1 MSNNLILNVAMV
13 ESFPEVELLCSST
26 IVQGGFLPHFSPNG
40 INFSP
45 ISKDPHK
52 ASSVFISSIKEKLLC
67 DREFQDDVVQQPSVA
82 KSEVS
87 DTVEEIKGR
96 VVMNEMSR

>member
-1 MSNNLILNVAMV
+1 MLQWLSRFLKLNCFVV
-13 ESFPEVELLCSST
+13 RRLCK
-26 IVQGGFLPHFSPNG
+26 VVFFPNG

-67 DREFQDDVVQQPSVA
+67 DREFQDDVVHQPSAV

-87 DTVEEIKGR
+87 DTVDKIKGR